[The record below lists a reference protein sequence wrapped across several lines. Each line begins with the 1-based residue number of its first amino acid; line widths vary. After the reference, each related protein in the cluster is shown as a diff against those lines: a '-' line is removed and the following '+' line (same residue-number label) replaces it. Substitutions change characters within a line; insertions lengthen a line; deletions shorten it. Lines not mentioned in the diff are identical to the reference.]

1 MKEKILI
8 VEDDKD
14 INRLLEFNLSKNQ
27 YRPVCAS
34 DGEQGL
40 ALAKSES
47 PDLIILDIMLPK
59 MDGLEVCR
67 ELKRDAATSAIPILM
82 LTAKAEEVD
91 KVVGLEMGA
100 DDYVTK
106 PFSPRELLAR
116 VGSILR
122 RSKTAA
128 VPAPSAKPAQ
138 AFRHGMLTIDFEKY
152 TARFKGQSV
161 DLTNKEFALL
171 KALLDAKGRALS
183 REHLLETVW
192 GYTRSID
199 VETRTVDA
207 HVTHLRKKLKTLAKH
222 IITVKGI
229 GYRLDGIP
237 A

>member
-14 INRLLEFNLSKNQ
+14 MSRLVEYNLAKAQ
-27 YRPVCAS
+27 YRTISAA
-34 DGEQGL
+34 DGEQ
-40 ALAKSES
+40 ALNKALKEL

-67 ELKRDAATSAIPILM
+67 ALKRDTKTSGIPILM

-91 KVVGLEMGA
+91 KIVGLEMGA

-106 PFSPRELLAR
+106 PFSPRELVAR

-122 RSKTAA
+122 RMR
-128 VPAPSAKPAQ
+128 PAPVSEVFKKGA
-138 AFRHGMLTIDFEKY
+138 LEVDFTKY
-152 TARFKGQSV
+152 TAKFKGEAV
-161 DLTNKEFALL
+161 ELTAKEFALF

-183 REHLLETVW
+183 RDFLLENVW
-192 GYTRSID
+192 GYDHSSE

-207 HVTHLRKKLKTLAKH
+207 HITHLRKKLKPLAKS
-222 IITVKGI
+222 IVTVKGI
-229 GYRLDGIP
+229 GYRLDP
-237 A
+237 HDAS

>member
-14 INRLLEFNLSKNQ
+14 MCRLVEYNLSKNQ
-27 YRPVCAS
+27 YRTICAS
-34 DGEQGL
+34 DGEQ
-40 ALAKSES
+40 ALNAAKKDM

-67 ELKRDAATSAIPILM
+67 ALKRDAKTASIPILM

-122 RSKTAA
+122 RARPAISSEIFRQGTLEIDFSKY
-128 VPAPSAKPAQ
+128 VAK
-138 AFRHGMLTIDFEKY
+138 FKGETID
-152 TARFKGQSV
+152 
-161 DLTNKEFALL
+161 LTTKEFALI
-171 KALLDAKGRALS
+171 KALIDARGRALS
-183 REHLLETVW
+183 REFLLENVW
-192 GYTRSID
+192 GYDRSAD
-199 VETRTVDA
+199 LETRTVDA
-207 HVTHLRKKLKTLAKH
+207 HITHLRKKLKPLAKR
-222 IITVKGI
+222 IVTVKGI
-229 GYRLDGIP
+229 GYRLDG
-237 A
+237 ADAR